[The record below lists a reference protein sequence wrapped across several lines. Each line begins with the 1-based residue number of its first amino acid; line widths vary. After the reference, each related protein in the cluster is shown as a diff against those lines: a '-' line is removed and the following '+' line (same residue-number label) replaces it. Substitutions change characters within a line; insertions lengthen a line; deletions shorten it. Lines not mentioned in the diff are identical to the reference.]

1 MSVFESLTSG
11 TQLSPANARLD
22 KRKKRLQSL
31 KSIDAC
37 PVQGSGTLT
46 LKNKTFV
53 NNARAH
59 HAAATSPCS
68 RPWILKDFQSKTL
81 YSKIVSPVTTIL
93 CNKTPVWRRQG
104 KEYLQPRRKGAVFT
118 NLPWQRNTIIY
129 TVRAS
134 MKVSHKEI
142 LMRDSFCSFYYLSA
156 CLTNMWEEEVHGI
169 LQSTLGELWSNHL
182 CQ

>member
-22 KRKKRLQSL
+22 KRKKRIQSL
-31 KSIDAC
+31 ISNDAC
-37 PVQGSGTLT
+37 PLQGSGTLT

-53 NNARAH
+53 HNARAH

-104 KEYLQPRRKGAVFT
+104 KEYLQPRRKGTVFT
-118 NLPWQRNTIIY
+118 NLPWERNTIIY

-142 LMRDSFCSFYYLSA
+142 LMRDSFCSFNYLSA
-156 CLTNMWEEEVHGI
+156 CLTSMWEEEVHGI

-182 CQ
+182 C